1 MCLID
6 PSCVHSASTNTLSYQ
21 PPADNRTPPPGSLP
35 SGLAPWPSALRA
47 VLPTSPDALVLR
59 LRTRRVSTDTPDRRF
74 SVAPHADAMV
84 GSTATAFN
92 GGGGRSKAVP
102 SAVNT
107 RHTHSMPLLAAGA
120 GVDAGADSTSLP
132 SPDVPSLGLEPAPA
146 PPPAPA
152 VTTVLSAPGCGSDA
166 TLVSPYPGCPSGM
179 RYLRRMLQ
187 QEFTRSCEHTAAQ
200 HTTSAVATFQR
211 PAASYLSHVYASER
225 ALPLHPVG
233 EHCQLRTRGAT
244 HVQHIVT
251 WAGRQRSH
259 SGTGRSVDAIDAA
272 SAVRFGSDDLHLS
285 VQGIEARKPRDACD
299 RRSKV
304 GTQLSGA
311 WRLSSAAGVHSAVQA
326 SHVTHKI
333 TSVQAY
339 SRGRPTG

>member
-1 MCLID
+1 MGSPAQFTHRARRFWSSTTSRSRSGLRNRFSNCGHPHEWNLEMCLID

-107 RHTHSMPLLAAGA
+107 RHTHSMPLLVAGA

-152 VTTVLSAPGCGSDA
+152 P
-166 TLVSPYPGCPSGM
+166 
-179 RYLRRMLQ
+179 
-187 QEFTRSCEHTAAQ
+187 
-200 HTTSAVATFQR
+200 
-211 PAASYLSHVYASER
+211 
-225 ALPLHPVG
+225 
-233 EHCQLRTRGAT
+233 
-244 HVQHIVT
+244 
-251 WAGRQRSH
+251 
-259 SGTGRSVDAIDAA
+259 
-272 SAVRFGSDDLHLS
+272 RFP
-285 VQGIEARKPRDACD
+285 RRDA
-299 RRSKV
+299 RA
-304 GTQLSGA
+304 T
-311 WRLSSAAGVHSAVQA
+311 GV
-326 SHVTHKI
+326 
-333 TSVQAY
+333 
-339 SRGRPTG
+339 